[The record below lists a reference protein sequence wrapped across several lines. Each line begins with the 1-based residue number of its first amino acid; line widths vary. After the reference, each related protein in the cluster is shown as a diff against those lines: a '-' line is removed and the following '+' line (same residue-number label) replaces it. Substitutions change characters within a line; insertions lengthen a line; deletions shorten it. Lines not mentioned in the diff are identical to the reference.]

1 MQTTNSTIV
10 IAPVESRND
19 IEIARDIFREYEAAI
34 GVDLCFQ
41 DFGREMA
48 GLPGDYAPPGGHLL
62 LALAGGAPAG
72 CIALRS
78 LAADACEM
86 KRLYVRPAYQGSG
99 LGRTLVER
107 VIALAREAGY
117 GAMFLD
123 TLPSMEAA
131 QHLYTRLGFRDTEP
145 YRRNPVAG
153 SRFMV
158 LKLGRPE

>member
-1 MQTTNSTIV
+1 M
-10 IAPVESRND
+10 
-19 IEIARDIFREYEAAI
+19 IEIVEAKAAGQIDEVRSLFGEYQRAI